1 MDSKNFK
8 IYFIHTKL
16 ILKKNGY
23 QNKLFITISKTSY
36 MIKDTEQ
43 IQSID
48 DLIKNAFQNL
58 IIKKKLT
65 ICTFLKHIRPFD
77 DYFLSNYLFLKNLF
91 QPIKF
96 TSDKFQ
102 NRSILIDNEEFFQNY
117 FCNYFFEYQYNHTM
131 VFHRVYMNNV
141 STLYYA
147 FSLDNWFRNINLI
160 AYFAGD
166 FFQNLQNFNN
176 VLPSSIEIPEKENIK
191 NYFISTFN
199 NLGIRIETCFPLYLS
214 P

>member
-1 MDSKNFK
+1 MTKN
-8 IYFIHTKL
+8 T
-16 ILKKNGY
+16 
-23 QNKLFITISKTSY
+23 T
-36 MIKDTEQ
+36 Q

-58 IIKKKLT
+58 MVKKKLR
-65 ICTFLKHIRPFD
+65 IYNFLNLIRPFG

-102 NRSILIDNEEFFQNY
+102 NRLILINDEEFFQNY
-117 FCNYFFEYQYNHTM
+117 FRTYFFEYQYNHTM

-147 FSLDNWFRNINLI
+147 FSLDNWFQNINLI

-176 VLPSSIEIPEKENIK
+176 VLPNSIEIPEKENIK
-191 NYFISTFN
+191 NYFISIFN
-199 NLGIRIETCFPLYLS
+199 NLGIRIETCFSLYLS